1 MKEIRG
7 RGRVL
12 KTFASFTL
20 VFLSG
25 TLISMYF
32 ILPMIRVDL
41 RFAELEAYVVRNSVL
56 FSPVFSGVMLVLLW
70 IFNSALASL
79 LGKRLSRNV
88 RVKLV
93 RVMNEISISYL
104 PILILLLFLIPYTWL
119 SLPNYTASS
128 LDEYLEFVKEFEKN
142 DTYINGILV
151 ILFISL
157 MSNIIYPLVFKYR
170 LGFGWRDAALL
181 TSAILLSNA
190 LITLW
195 IFGTGQGILP

>member
-1 MKEIRG
+1 M
-7 RGRVL
+7 
-12 KTFASFTL
+12 KTFTSFTL

-93 RVMNEISISYL
+93 RVMNEIAVSYL

-119 SLPNYTASS
+119 NLPNYAASS
-128 LDEYLEFVKEFEKN
+128 LDEYVELVKELEKN
-142 DTYINGILV
+142 GTYVNGILV

-170 LGFGWRDAALL
+170 LGFRWRDAALL

-195 IFGTGQGILP
+195 IFGTGQEILP